1 MSSLLTSH
9 TENSFSSLCLWISG
23 GDFDSTDFY
32 CLDVR
37 GRKSTRKL
45 CIAVS
50 KKNIYDHILYVCVC
64 IHIYIYLFIYLYM
77 YLRSCVQSARC
88 SGPKRHHM
96 PGHAFITSG
105 LS

>member
-64 IHIYIYLFIYLYM
+64 IHIYIFIYLFIYICICGHVFNLPDVPGQNATT
-77 YLRSCVQSARC
+77 CQ
-88 SGPKRHHM
+88 GM
-96 PGHAFITSG
+96 PS
-105 LS
+105 